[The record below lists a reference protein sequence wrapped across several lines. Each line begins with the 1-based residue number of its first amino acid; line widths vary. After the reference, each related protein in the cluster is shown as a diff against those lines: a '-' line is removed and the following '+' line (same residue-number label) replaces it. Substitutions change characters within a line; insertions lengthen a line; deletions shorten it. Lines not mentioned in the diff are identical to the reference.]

1 MKKILLLA
9 LTLVFVFAFFACTS
23 ENDVDVNDENHE
35 NDENENVE
43 TYTNDNDVI
52 QVFQM
57 PTWPINTNPVT
68 ITDDMTVIT
77 SHGSVSGAGEF
88 AHLMRGTTMFGD
100 RAFRGV
106 ALSERAA
113 WVDDNG
119 IEVHIPQ
126 ARISTATKLLV
137 LESFCGIVQP
147 GDIVELWQSGGV
159 IDDQFRISRHRVDM
173 PIGEEFLVF
182 ARDFNV
188 NMPHLEEVIIPV
200 FGIGTI
206 FWIANPDDGRG
217 MGAMTDESVIDS
229 TALILGDPDNFS
241 FDITPEN
248 MAELAEHARSIGIDV
263 GAPIPAEVM
272 EIAQVAID
280 QRTEDLARWEAEQRA
295 MTE

>member
-1 MKKILLLA
+1 MKKILILV
-9 LTLVFVFAFFACTS
+9 LTLILAFAFFACTS
-23 ENDVDVNDENHE
+23 ENDADVNDENHE
-35 NDENENVE
+35 NDENDV
-43 TYTNDNDVI
+43 TYTNENDVI

-57 PTWPINTNPVT
+57 PSWPINTNPVT
-68 ITDDMTVIT
+68 ITDDMAVIT
-77 SHGSVSGAGEF
+77 SHALGTAARDFEVLA
-88 AHLMRGTTMFGD
+88 RGVTLFGD

-106 ALSERAA
+106 VLSERAA
-113 WVDDNG
+113 WIDSSLG
-119 IEVHIPQ
+119 EVHTPQ

-137 LESFCGIVQP
+137 LESFCGIVHP
-147 GDIVELWQSGGV
+147 GDIVELWQGGGV
-159 IDDQFRISRHRVDM
+159 IGESVDTFQYRLDM
-173 PIGEEFLVF
+173 PVGEEFLVF
-182 ARDFNV
+182 ARNFN
-188 NMPHLEEVIIPV
+188 NPRPHLEEFIIPV
-200 FGIGTI
+200 FNSGVI

-217 MGAMTDESVIDS
+217 ISAMTDESVIDS
-229 TALILGDPDNFS
+229 SALILRHPDSFG